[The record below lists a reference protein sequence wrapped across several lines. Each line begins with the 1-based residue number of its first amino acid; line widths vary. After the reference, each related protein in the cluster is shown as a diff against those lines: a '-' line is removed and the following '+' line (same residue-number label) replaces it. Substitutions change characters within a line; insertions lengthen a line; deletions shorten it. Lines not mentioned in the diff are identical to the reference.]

1 VKSKYHTIASI
12 FLTSSEWEEERH
24 FIYLF
29 FIVDKPKN
37 KTTNSMSFEINYATY
52 KMKIEIAW
60 L

>member
-37 KTTNSMSFEINYATY
+37 KTTNSSMSFEINYATY
-52 KMKIEIAW
+52 K
-60 L
+60 